1 MEKKNLTF
9 LINRFLD
16 GGMETIML
24 EYINY
29 LNNTGNY
36 NITLAIGLCMKGQE
50 MFHDRIPKNVR
61 TLYLVS
67 NPILL
72 KWKRN
77 SPSGSYIKRRTIK
90 LFDEFVL
97 NPVRRVLTQY

>member
-36 NITLAIGLCMKGQE
+36 TGY
-50 MFHDRIPKNVR
+50 RIMHERTGNV
-61 TLYLVS
+61 S
-67 NPILL
+67 
-72 KWKRN
+72 
-77 SPSGSYIKRRTIK
+77 
-90 LFDEFVL
+90 
-97 NPVRRVLTQY
+97 

>member
-50 MFHDRIPKNVR
+50 MFHDR
-61 TLYLVS
+61 
-67 NPILL
+67 
-72 KWKRN
+72 
-77 SPSGSYIKRRTIK
+77 
-90 LFDEFVL
+90 
-97 NPVRRVLTQY
+97 

>member
-36 NITLAIGLCMKGQE
+36 NITLAIG
-50 MFHDRIPKNVR
+50 NV
-61 TLYLVS
+61 S
-67 NPILL
+67 
-72 KWKRN
+72 
-77 SPSGSYIKRRTIK
+77 
-90 LFDEFVL
+90 
-97 NPVRRVLTQY
+97 